1 MSEVFNRPIPGQSL
15 TDEPKNYPWERPPEI
30 TEPNE
35 AVRYH
40 LDRISDPEVIDNIF
54 YALDMGIPV
63 KVLTDSMMTGA
74 VGKGVHDIDKSLLIE
89 RIVRKAVMKMADAA
103 GVEYRET
110 FDKEELSATEKAAML
125 VRAVEKTPEEERDK
139 GFELLK
145 EISETATSEAEPSE
159 EPDEES
165 NMMNDDDVVVED
177 KPKGLMAR

>member
-1 MSEVFNRPIPGQSL
+1 MSEVFNRPIPGQAL

-54 YALDMGIPV
+54 FALDMGIPV

-89 RIVRKAVMKMADAA
+89 RVVRKAVMKMADAA
-103 GVEYRET
+103 VEYRET

-125 VRAVEKTPEEERDK
+125 VRAVDKTPEEERDK

-159 EPDEES
+159 ESD
-165 NMMNDDDVVVED
+165 MMDDDVVED
-177 KPKGLMAR
+177 TPKGLMAR

>member
-1 MSEVFNRPIPGQSL
+1 MSEVFNRPIPGQAL

-54 YALDMGIPV
+54 FALDMGIPV

-89 RIVRKAVMKMADAA
+89 RVVRKAVMKMADAA

-110 FDKEELSATEKAAML
+110 FDKEE
-125 VRAVEKTPEEERDK
+125 
-139 GFELLK
+139 G
-145 EISETATSEAEPSE
+145 
-159 EPDEES
+159 
-165 NMMNDDDVVVED
+165 
-177 KPKGLMAR
+177 